1 MAELYGTED
10 DRCSGGEMYSV
21 LGTGDRDSFFCRKSK
36 KMIREMVTEEHA
48 GCEGRSQQR
57 K

>member
-1 MAELYGTED
+1 
-10 DRCSGGEMYSV
+10 MYSV
-21 LGTGDRDSFFCRKSK
+21 LGTGDRDSIFCRKSK